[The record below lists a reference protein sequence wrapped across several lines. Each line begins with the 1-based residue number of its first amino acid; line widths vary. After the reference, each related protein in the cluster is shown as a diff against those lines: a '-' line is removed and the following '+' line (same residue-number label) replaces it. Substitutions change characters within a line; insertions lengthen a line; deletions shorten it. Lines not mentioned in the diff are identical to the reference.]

1 MERLGSNIVGPD
13 GPLEAKILFVAESP
27 GAEED
32 VALKPFVGAAG
43 GLLNR
48 AFRTTGINRPEVLIT
63 NVFKQRPPN
72 NDVGYY
78 FQDRSHRKLTWE
90 GQEHVDQLSKWLLEL
105 KKQENGGPNVLVALG
120 ATAMYVLTGETRIT
134 KFRGSVLPCILVEG
148 YKVYCMFHPSYVMRL
163 MNEPEERLFGDKK
176 AQQQNA
182 LPLFL
187 KDLERV
193 QIQGETRTYERPERI
208 FNINLD
214 LQGILNELYELR
226 NYPDDAIDTVAVDI
240 ETLRSPKGPLVWC
253 IGFSPEPDYAFV
265 VPFLRNG
272 KFVWSVDEEA
282 KILRAISGVFLD
294 ENIKKVFHNNLFDLS
309 VLGRYYG
316 LRCKS
321 GSVEDTMFCFHA
333 TYPYLRKALDVLTSI
348 YTWEPYYKDDGKV
361 WEGRRISD
369 EAEFIYN
376 ARDCCVTREIWP
388 QVLRDAKEKGTFLGY
403 RRSMDIMPSLLRMQI
418 RGVKIDKEKK
428 EKLGKEFR
436 NLADRA
442 EKEIELETEQKINIS
457 SSTQV
462 NRLLYGYMNLPIQY
476 HLKTRKPTTD
486 KDAVN
491 RLLKKY
497 PKPESQEHRV
507 LSKLSNYRKF
517 SKLAETYTE
526 MEVES
531 DGRVRTS
538 YTFISTFRLSSSES
552 LFGGGGNLQ
561 NIPTRTEE
569 GKHIRRLFIPDEG
582 LVFLASDLSQAEAR
596 VVAWLS
602 GDSRLIE
609 LFNEGLDVHWENGKI
624 IFGLEK
630 DLVYEAKEK
639 ISSHLVD
646 EPHPMKFYRQ
656 LAKTIVHATNYLV
669 GPRTLQNILIR
680 EEVFF
685 PEALCRQLLHTYKV
699 NNPFL
704 EKWHGEVMEQIRAT
718 RTLVT
723 PLGRKRE
730 FRGRLNDNLF
740 RSAIAFIPQSTVG
753 EILELAIQDIHS
765 EINYVE
771 PLMNVHDEV
780 VMQLKELDIPKAIID
795 VRKRMERPLEIRGK
809 LLVIPCDFK
818 KGINWGDMEE
828 IKEDSN
834 AQSNRVNS

>member
-1 MERLGSNIVGPD
+1 MERLTSNIVGPD
-13 GPLEAKILFVAESP
+13 GPLDAKICFIGEAP
-27 GAEED
+27 GSEEND
-32 VALKPFVGAAG
+32 SLKPFVGAAG
-43 GLLNR
+43 GTLNR
-48 AFRTTGINRPEVLIT
+48 GFRTTGISRPEVLVA
-63 NVFKQRPPN
+63 NVFKQRPPG

-78 FQDRSHRKLTWE
+78 FQDRGHKKLTWE
-90 GQEHVDQLSKWLLEL
+90 GQEHVDQLSKWLREL
-105 KKQENGGPNVLVALG
+105 RQQENGGPNVLVALG
-120 ATAMYVLTGETRIT
+120 ATAMYILTGESRIT

-187 KDLERV
+187 KDLERA
-193 QIQGETRTYERPERI
+193 QIQGETKEYKRPERV
-208 FNINLD
+208 FETNLG
-214 LQGILNELYELR
+214 LWAILGVLNELR
-226 NYPDDAIDTVAVDI
+226 NNPTMNVVSVDI
-240 ETLRSPKGPLVWC
+240 ETLRSSNGPLVWC
-253 IGFSPEPDYAFV
+253 IGFSPYPEYAFV
-265 VPFLRNG
+265 IPFLRNG
-272 KFVWSVDEEA
+272 KFVWSIEEEA
-282 KILRAISGVFLD
+282 RILRAISEVFLD
-294 ENIKKVFHNNLFDLS
+294 EKIKKIFHNNLFDLS

-333 TYPYLRKALDVLTSI
+333 TYPYLRKALNVLTSI

-361 WEGRRISD
+361 WEGKRISD
-369 EAEFIYN
+369 DAEFIYN

-388 QVLRDAKEKGTFLGY
+388 QVERDAKEKGTWSGY

-418 RGVKIDKEKK
+418 RGVKINQVKK
-428 EKLGKEFR
+428 ESLGVEFK

-442 EKEIELETEQKINIS
+442 EKEIELETDQRVNIGS
-457 SSTQV
+457 SNQV

-476 HLKTRKPTTD
+476 HLKTGKPTTD

-497 PKPESQEHRV
+497 PNPESQEHIV

-526 MEVES
+526 MEVEN

-582 LVFLASDLSQAEAR
+582 FVFLASDLSQAEAR

-609 LFNEGLDVHWENGKI
+609 LFEEGLDVHWENGKI
-624 IFGLEK
+624 IFSLPK
-630 DLVYEAKEK
+630 DLVYEANEE
-639 ISSHLVD
+639 IFSSLVS
-646 EPHPMKFYRQ
+646 EAHPMKFFRQ
-656 LAKTIVHATNYLV
+656 LAKTIVHATNYKM
-669 GPRTLQNILIR
+669 GPRMLQTILIR

-685 PEALCRQLLHTYKV
+685 PEALCRQLLYTYRQ

-718 RTLVT
+718 RTLTT

-740 RSAIAFIPQSTVG
+740 RSAIAFNPQSTVG
-753 EILELAIQDIHS
+753 EILELAIEDIH
-765 EINYVE
+765 EDLDYIE

-780 VMQLKELDIPKAIID
+780 VSQLEEENILRGIID
-795 VRKRMERPLEIRGK
+795 IRKRMERPLEIRGRV
-809 LLVIPCDFK
+809 LTIPCDFK
-818 KGINWGDMEE
+818 VGINWGDMEE
-828 IKEDSN
+828 IKEEAN
-834 AQSNRVNS
+834 ENN